1 MKPQTPEVIYQDE
14 EILIAD
20 KPNGLTVIPERFN
33 TTKPCLQSILQEK
46 YGKLWVV
53 HRIDRETTGIV
64 CFARTEEAH
73 KNLSQQ
79 FESRQVR
86 KIYKVVVSGSLE
98 GAEGEIDSPIMERPN
113 KLGTMMVH
121 PKGKEALTLFSVEE
135 QFRSCALLNVEI
147 KTGRTHQIRIHFASA
162 GHPLLVDSIY
172 GQHGSFL
179 LSSIKKKYKQ
189 SEPEEKPIISR
200 LTLHAYS
207 LELDHPATVERMTFT
222 APLPHDMEA
231 LLKVLRKYDKF

>member
-1 MKPQTPEVIYQDE
+1 MKPQTPSVIYHDDD
-14 EILIAD
+14 LLVAD

-33 TTKPCLQSILQEK
+33 TTKPCLQSILEEK

-53 HRIDRETTGIV
+53 HRIDRETTGLV
-64 CFARTEEAH
+64 CFARNEDAH
-73 KNLSQQ
+73 RNLSKQ
-79 FESRQVR
+79 FEARGVR
-86 KIYKVVVSGSLE
+86 KIYKVIVSGRLE
-98 GAEGEIDSPIMERPN
+98 GQEGEIDSPILERAN
-113 KLGTMMVH
+113 KPGTMMIH

-147 KTGRTHQIRIHFASA
+147 KTGRTHQIRLHFASA

-172 GQHGSFL
+172 GQHEAFY

-189 SEPEEKPIISR
+189 SDPEEKPIISR
-200 LTLHAYS
+200 LTLHAYE
-207 LELDHPATVERMTFT
+207 LELDHPATGERMKFM

-231 LLKVLRKYDKF
+231 LLKVLRKYDK

>member
-1 MKPQTPEVIYQDE
+1 MKQSTPSVIYQDE
-14 EILIAD
+14 DILIAD

-53 HRIDRETTGIV
+53 HRIDRETTGLV
-64 CFARTEEAH
+64 CFARNEDAH
-73 KNLSQQ
+73 RNLSKQ
-79 FESRQVR
+79 FETREVR
-86 KIYKVVVSGSLE
+86 KFYKVIVSGRLE
-98 GAEGEIDSPIMERPN
+98 GTEGEIDSPIMERPN

-121 PKGKEALTLFSVEE
+121 PKGKEALTLFKVEE

-147 KTGRTHQIRIHFASA
+147 KTGRTHQIRVHFAAA

-172 GQHGSFL
+172 GKNPVFY

-189 SEPEEKPIISR
+189 SDDEEKPIISR
-200 LTLHAYS
+200 LTLHAFQ
-207 LELDHPATVERMTFT
+207 LELNHPVTGERMTFT
-222 APLPHDMEA
+222 SPLPHDMEA
-231 LLKVLRKYDKF
+231 LLKVLRKYDV